1 MALTLEKK
9 KFIAML
15 MIFGTWA
22 SQVMSRT
29 LHEASIAEKYEQWMA
44 QYGRT
49 YEDNAEKQRRFMI
62 FKDNLEFIEKFNNAG
77 NQSHKLGINKFADLT
92 MEEFKATHTGYKST
106 QPKSS
111 KTVLPFR
118 YNDTEDVPSSLN
130 WIDEGAVTDVKDQGQ
145 CGCCWAFSAVAAVE
159 GIPFIKTKN
168 SVSLSEQQL
177 VDCDRNGNGGC
188 SGGYMKNA
196 FKYIIENKG
205 LASDTDYP
213 YQGMDGICEKE
224 KEEDPEAKITSYGVV
239 PPNDESSLLKA
250 VAQQPVS
257 VAVDSSQFQFYKSGV
272 FKAQCGTNL
281 DHGFT
286 VVGYGTSEEGDKYW
300 LVKNSWGHDWGESGY
315 IRMLRDF
322 DAPEGICGIAMDASY
337 PVI

>member
-1 MALTLEKK
+1 MKLPLLRNMSNGWLNMDALMRIMQRKE
-9 KFIAML
+9 
-15 MIFGTWA
+15 
-22 SQVMSRT
+22 
-29 LHEASIAEKYEQWMA
+29 
-44 QYGRT
+44 
-49 YEDNAEKQRRFMI
+49 RRFMI
-62 FKDNLEFIEKFNNAG
+62 FKDNLEFIENFNNAG

-111 KTVLPFR
+111 KTVSPFR

-130 WIDEGAVTDVKDQGQ
+130 WIDEGAVTDVKDQRQ

-159 GIPFIKTKN
+159 GITFIKTKN
-168 SVSLSEQQL
+168 SVSLSVQQL

-188 SGGYMKNA
+188 SGGDMKNA

-213 YQGMDGICEKE
+213 YQGTDGICEKE

-239 PPNDESSLLKA
+239 PPNDEMGFSKRN
-250 VAQQPVS
+250 VEP
-257 VAVDSSQFQFYKSGV
+257 
-272 FKAQCGTNL
+272 NL
-281 DHGFT
+281 DHGVT

-300 LVKNSWGHDWGESGY
+300 LVKNSWGQDWGESGY

>member
-1 MALTLEKK
+1 
-9 KFIAML
+9 ML

-22 SQVMSRT
+22 SQVKSRT

-49 YEDNAEKQRRFMI
+49 YEDNAEKERRFMI
-62 FKDNLEFIEKFNNAG
+62 FKDNLEFIEKY
-77 NQSHKLGINKFADLT
+77 S
-92 MEEFKATHTGYKST
+92 
-106 QPKSS
+106 
-111 KTVLPFR
+111 
-118 YNDTEDVPSSLN
+118 DTEDVPSSLN

-159 GIPFIKTKN
+159 GITFIKTKN

-188 SGGYMKNA
+188 SGGNMKNA
-196 FKYIIENKG
+196 FKYIIEKG

-224 KEEDPEAKITSYGVV
+224 KEEDPEAKITNYGVV

-257 VAVDSSQFQFYKSGV
+257 VSVDSSQFQFYKSGV

-281 DHGFT
+281 DHGVT

-300 LVKNSWGHDWGESGY
+300 LVKNSWGQDWGESGY

-322 DAPEGICGIAMDASY
+322 DAPEGICGIAMDVSY

>member
-1 MALTLEKK
+1 
-9 KFIAML
+9 ML

-77 NQSHKLGINKFADLT
+77 NQSHKLGINK
-92 MEEFKATHTGYKST
+92 
-106 QPKSS
+106 
-111 KTVLPFR
+111 

-159 GIPFIKTKN
+159 
-168 SVSLSEQQL
+168 
-177 VDCDRNGNGGC
+177 
-188 SGGYMKNA
+188 
-196 FKYIIENKG
+196 ENKG

-239 PPNDESSLLKA
+239 PPNDEI
-250 VAQQPVS
+250 
-257 VAVDSSQFQFYKSGV
+257 
-272 FKAQCGTNL
+272 
-281 DHGFT
+281 
-286 VVGYGTSEEGDKYW
+286 GYGTSEEGDKYW
-300 LVKNSWGHDWGESGY
+300 LVKNSWVRIGVRVASSGCSE
-315 IRMLRDF
+315 ILMLLKASVALPWTLVIQLF
-322 DAPEGICGIAMDASY
+322 D
-337 PVI
+337 